1 MSTTLEELTGL
12 EEKRKVAVVRYLEAL
27 QAYYPAATTTPHEIL
42 IHHDGS
48 VIVAVPMPEDDEAS
62 IALGEHMAHIGTK
75 LLLETDTS
83 IIFSQRPAST
93 F

>member
-12 EEKRKVAVVRYLEAL
+12 ETKRKVVVSRYLEAL
-27 QAYYPAATTTPHEIL
+27 QAYYPVATATHEIL

-62 IALGEHMAHIGTK
+62 IALGEHMAHIGTE

-83 IIFSQRPAST
+83 IVLSQRPMST

>member
-12 EEKRKVAVVRYLEAL
+12 EEKHKVAVVRYLEAL
-27 QAYYPAATTTPHEIL
+27 QAYYPAATASHEIL
-42 IHHDGS
+42 IHQDGS